1 MSGNFDSEQ
10 WQIFNERLSHWI
22 SKQGFWFQ
30 LRHSVSGG
38 GLERRFMFHFVH
50 LLSRLVIFSILVG
63 LVWVWVVKK
72 TGMEKYSDTVE
83 EIFKEKCGAKEIEI
97 RGVSRESGRFKI
109 SRLLMIANQDSFFT
123 GLDLSNLVCR
133 RNFFVDFGQSWQPG
147 IVEIAKM
154 NLTLRSGADTDEG
167 AQEIGDVLFQDLGGL
182 QPDAIHVLNMSME
195 WGYSDHDR
203 GSINASQM
211 KAIPILDGWR
221 LSFRGGTFSQN
232 WLKNLKI
239 EKLDVV
245 ITREG
250 IRFEEANF
258 SKGGGSLVFE
268 EFKVVAGQRPEVS
281 GKMKMKGMDVS
292 SMLPVV
298 ARAYAEAIISGEFV
312 ISGST
317 NTSEGIGFEG
327 DVALKEGDVI
337 TLREKIPLLRALT
350 VVDANH
356 DYRQVEFKVGSF
368 QLEMN
373 DKGVTFSNVKLFADA
388 KISVEGEMIV
398 RKPKMDEKL
407 VLDDGSDFFTE
418 INKIDERGDD
428 VNISLR
434 KVGEEVYGKNKGFSK
449 GADEALFGKLTTLGN
464 NRRIT
469 EYEAAKLSQSYRYEG
484 EFKITLMGTAF
495 DRAPALKAFYPATSD
510 LGRIPITVPIKGV
523 LYEVTANLAKTIYE
537 KGRR

>member
-10 WQIFNERLSHWI
+10 WQNFNERLSHWI

-38 GLERRFMFHFVH
+38 GVKGRFMFHFVH
-50 LLSRLVIFSILVG
+50 LLSRLVIFLVLAS

-72 TGMEKYSDTVE
+72 TGMEKYAVAVE

-97 RGVSRESGRFKI
+97 RGVSRESGRLKI
-109 SRLLMIANQDSFFT
+109 GRLAMIADQDSFFT

-133 RNFFVDFGQSWQPG
+133 RNFFVDFGRSWQPG

-154 NLTLRSGADTDEG
+154 NLTLRSGADTDVD
-167 AQEIGDVLFQDLGGL
+167 AQVIGDMLFQNLGGL
-182 QPDAIHVLNMSME
+182 QPDAIYVFNMSFE
-195 WGYSDHDR
+195 WGYSDHNR
-203 GSINASQM
+203 GSIMASQM
-211 KAIPILDGWR
+211 KAIPFSDGWR

-232 WLKNLKI
+232 WLKNLEI

-250 IRFEEANF
+250 IHFEEAVF
-258 SKGGGSLVFE
+258 SKGDGSLVFE
-268 EFKVVAGQRPEVS
+268 EFEVVAGQRPEVS
-281 GKMKMKGMDVS
+281 GKIKMKGINVS

-317 NTSEGIGFEG
+317 NTSEGIGFHG
-327 DVALKEGDVI
+327 DIDLKEGDVI

-350 VVDANH
+350 VVDPNH
-356 DYRQVEFKVGSF
+356 DYHQVNFKVGSF

-373 DKGVTFSNVKLFADA
+373 HKGVAFSNVKLFADD
-388 KISVEGEMIV
+388 KISIKGEMFV
-398 RKPKMDEKL
+398 RDPKSDEEL
-407 VLDDGSDFFTE
+407 VLNDGSDFLSE
-418 INKIDERGDD
+418 AGKSDEQ
-428 VNISLR
+428 
-434 KVGEEVYGKNKGFSK
+434 GK
-449 GADEALFGKLTTLGN
+449 DEALFGKLTALAG
-464 NRRIT
+464 NRRIR
-469 EYEAAKLSQSYRYEG
+469 EYEAEKLSQSYRYEG
-484 EFKITLMGTAF
+484 ELQMTLMKTAF
-495 DRAPALKAFYPATSD
+495 DRAPELKAAYPPTSAG
-510 LGRIPITVPIKGV
+510 GRISVAVPIKGV
-523 LYEVTANLAKTIYE
+523 LYEVTEELAKEIYE